1 MGPIERI
8 PGRTL
13 QEQVVE
19 TILGQI
25 RSGALAVGAPILPE
39 RQLGEELGVSRI
51 TIVRALDKLAADGW
65 ITRHQGRGT
74 FVAEPI
80 ARRGPTLALM
90 AAVPAHPNL
99 FRSLIGMSEVVNAA
113 NGQLRLLGRFEGLG
127 SEREMADRALR
138 DGADGLIVYPDSGM
152 TAPPLYAELLAA
164 GVKLVLI
171 DRYFPDLATD
181 RVVYDDEATGAT
193 ICGRLF
199 DAGAQRLAVLSHRE
213 FDVTSV
219 QGRIRGARLA
229 ARARGLPDDAV
240 LVWPDVYHD
249 FAPSRPNPALRDS
262 QLGRLSHH
270 LAHEPVDAL
279 FAVNGDVA
287 ERLSRDLELLA
298 QRGTPNVPVRL
309 GACGHQIVQGPGGA
323 RIEMAM
329 EAAEELGR
337 SAAEILIDRILRKT
351 TQAPE
356 TRLVPMRMDGQT

>member
-1 MGPIERI
+1 M
-8 PGRTL
+8 

-74 FVAEPI
+74 FVAEPL

-99 FRSLIGMSEVVNAA
+99 FRSLIGMSEIVNAA

-138 DGADGLIVYPDSGM
+138 DGADGLIVYPDSGL
-152 TAPPLYAELLAA
+152 TAPPLYAELLAS

-171 DRYFPDLATD
+171 DRFFPDLATD
-181 RVVYDDEATGAT
+181 RVVYDDEGAGAT

-199 DAGAQRLAVLSHRE
+199 DAGVRRLAVLSHRE

-219 QGRIRGARLA
+219 QGRINGARRA
-229 ARARGLPDDAV
+229 ARARGLSEDAV
-240 LVWPDVYHD
+240 LVWPEVYHD

-262 QLGRLSHH
+262 QLARLSSR
-270 LAHEPVDAL
+270 LEREPVDAL

-287 ERLSRDLELLA
+287 ERLSRDLELLMKGGS
-298 QRGTPNVPVRL
+298 RSVPIQIA
-309 GACGHQIVQGPGGA
+309 ACGHQLVQGPGGT

-337 SAAEILIDRILRKT
+337 SAAEMLIDRILHN
-351 TQAPE
+351 QNHPPQ
-356 TRLVPMRMDGQT
+356 TRLVPMRLDGPT